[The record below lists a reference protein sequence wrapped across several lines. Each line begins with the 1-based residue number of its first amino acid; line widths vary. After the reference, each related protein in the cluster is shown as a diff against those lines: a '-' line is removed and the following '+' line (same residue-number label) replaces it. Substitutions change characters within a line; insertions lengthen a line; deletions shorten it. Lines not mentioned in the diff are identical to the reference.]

1 MSKPI
6 LAICH
11 AKHMQR
17 YMILAKL
24 NYVVILQ
31 RIKGRIKYY
40 FTYQLGKYFEC
51 KSSKIDLIKTNSS
64 YYFRLN
70 HRITNT

>member
-51 KSSKIDLIKTNSS
+51 IPRETNELFILFEIKSS
-64 YYFRLN
+64 Y
-70 HRITNT
+70 NT